1 MLQAPFLKAGDKIA
15 ITCPAKSLIKPMDDA
30 IKLLSSWGLDVIL
43 GDTVHAKF
51 HQFAGTDELRTQD
64 FQRFIDDQDVKA
76 IIAARGGYGSVR
88 IIDQIDFSP
97 LFTHPKWIIG
107 FSDITVFHLHLQKM
121 GLQSIHAQMPATI
134 PDSTALGLESLR
146 KALFGETLQYEIPA
160 HPLNILGTCHGEII
174 GGNLSILIS
183 LLASKSDIDYRDKI
197 LFIEDVGE
205 YLYAIDRMIRAL
217 DRAGKLAHLKGLV
230 VGGFTELKDNDIP
243 FGFSVEEIILEV
255 VSKYNYPVVFNFPA
269 GHIKDNCALRFGG
282 EVRVKVGDF
291 CELKFIK

>member
-1 MLQAPFLKAGDKIA
+1 
-15 ITCPAKSLIKPMDDA
+15 
-30 IKLLSSWGLDVIL
+30 
-43 GDTVHAKF
+43 
-51 HQFAGTDELRTQD
+51 
-64 FQRFIDDQDVKA
+64 
-76 IIAARGGYGSVR
+76 
-88 IIDQIDFSP
+88 
-97 LFTHPKWIIG
+97 
-107 FSDITVFHLHLQKM
+107 M

-146 KALFGETLQYEIPA
+146 KALFGETLHYQIPA
-160 HPLNILGTCHGEII
+160 HPLNIQGTCYGEII

-183 LLASKSDIDYRDKI
+183 LLASKSDIDYRGKI

-255 VSKYNYPVVFNFPA
+255 VSKYHYPVVFNFPA
-269 GHIKDNCALRFGG
+269 GHIQDNCALRLGG
-282 EVRVKVGDF
+282 EVKIEIGDF

>member
-30 IKLLSSWGLDVIL
+30 IKLLSSWGLNVIL

-51 HQFAGTDELRTQD
+51 HQFAGNDELRAQD

-97 LFTHPKWIIG
+97 LLTHPKWIIG

-160 HPLNILGTCHGEII
+160 HPLNIQGTCHGEII

-183 LLASKSDIDYRDKI
+183 LLGSKSDIDYRDKI

-255 VSKYNYPVVFNFPA
+255 VSKYHYPVVFNFPA
-269 GHIKDNCALRFGG
+269 GHIKDNCALRLGG
-282 EVRVKVGDF
+282 EVSINSSSHTHI
-291 CELKFIK
+291 KF

>member
-30 IKLLSSWGLDVIL
+30 IKLLSSWGLNVIL

-51 HQFAGTDELRTQD
+51 HQFAGNDELRAQD

-97 LFTHPKWIIG
+97 LLTHPKWIIG

-160 HPLNILGTCHGEII
+160 HPLNIQGTCHGEII

-183 LLASKSDIDYRDKI
+183 LLGSKSDIDYRDKI
-197 LFIEDVGE
+197 L
-205 YLYAIDRMIRAL
+205 
-217 DRAGKLAHLKGLV
+217 
-230 VGGFTELKDNDIP
+230 EL
-243 FGFSVEEIILEV
+243 
-255 VSKYNYPVVFNFPA
+255 
-269 GHIKDNCALRFGG
+269 
-282 EVRVKVGDF
+282 
-291 CELKFIK
+291 